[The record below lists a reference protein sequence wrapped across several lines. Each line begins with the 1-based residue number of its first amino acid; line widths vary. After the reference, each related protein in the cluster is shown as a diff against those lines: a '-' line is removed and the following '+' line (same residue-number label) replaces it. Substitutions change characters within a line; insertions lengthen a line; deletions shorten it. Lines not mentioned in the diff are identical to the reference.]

1 MAPKKEAHPKKDQE
15 KADEEIRVIVEI
27 SLSKKMNVFKY
38 CEKIIYSKSLEEKLL
53 DPGLVTCFEFQKT
66 KEIPKRPYRPDN
78 FSFTESKAKFPKP
91 GSLKENK
98 NKIVALQF
106 FANHEL
112 LAIEMMASAI
122 ILFYKTVNSEDFKT
136 ISKGI
141 LSTIKDEQKHF

>member
-1 MAPKKEAHPKKDQE
+1 MKNK
-15 KADEEIRVIVEI
+15 R
-27 SLSKKMNVFKY
+27 
-38 CEKIIYSKSLEEKLL
+38 IY
-53 DPGLVTCFEFQKT
+53 QKT
-66 KEIPKRPYRPDN
+66 KEIPKRPYRPEG

-122 ILFYKTVNSEDFKT
+122 ILFCKTVNPEEFKT
-136 ISKGI
+136 ISVSFKYFI
-141 LSTIKDEQKHF
+141 VRNIIHHQT

>member
-1 MAPKKEAHPKKDQE
+1 
-15 KADEEIRVIVEI
+15 
-27 SLSKKMNVFKY
+27 MNVFKY

-53 DPGLVTCFEFQKT
+53 SPSIVTCFEYQKT
-66 KEIPKRPYRPDN
+66 KEIPKRPYRPEG

-122 ILFYKTVNSEDFKT
+122 ILFCKTVNPEEFKT

-141 LSTIKDEQKHF
+141 LSTIKDEQKHLDFI